1 MSTEIRQSIAAV
13 EQAMESLNQAF
24 ERHAEAF
31 RAPEQEKELQKW
43 LTAAQAMRDS
53 GHIYLNWAR
62 HYAQAA
68 GAEASAQGQDDAD
81 LEAFLDEGS
90 DLSGD
95 RPLL

>member
-1 MSTEIRQSIAAV
+1 MSTDIRQSIEAV

-24 ERHAEAF
+24 ERHAEAL
-31 RAPEQEKELQKW
+31 RAPEQAKELQQW
-43 LTAAQAMRDS
+43 MTGAQAIRDS
-53 GHIYLNWAR
+53 GNIYLNWAR
-62 HYAQAA
+62 HYARSA
-68 GAEASAQGQDDAD
+68 GAGAPGQHEDDAD